1 MTAVLDHETPAAYEE
16 TTLVTTGDWT
26 LAIDFGTTY
35 TVAAVSDPAGADG
48 RNQAEG
54 TTRLID
60 LEGDGTSKMPSSVV
74 VTDDGEI
81 VVGRAAVRQAALYP
95 AAFEA
100 TPKRLIGQRTIL
112 LGETLVPVVEL
123 IAAVLRHTA
132 SEARRQCG
140 GTNPALV
147 RLTHPAKWA
156 GPRLEVLREAA
167 RIGGLG
173 EVELVAEPVAA
184 ATRIGTAMVEVGERI
199 AVYDFGGGTFDAA
212 VLVRTPSG
220 FSVAGDPGGRDPL
233 GGEDIDDRI
242 LAYLGAGP
250 LGAHPNWPTLISSP
264 EPNWRRQRAELRRR
278 VRDAKEDLARSLAAT
293 LWIPGLECEYQISR
307 RELDELIEA
316 DVAQTVDELAATI
329 AAAGCSPEDLAGI
342 YLVGGS
348 SRICLVRELLA
359 ERFGVEPAHFE
370 DPKAIVAIG
379 AAALPPLTAGT
390 PVAAPGTG
398 CRLGLDAGPGRPVPL
413 RVGHW
418 LSVDDGATYL
428 YSVPNQWPSNA
439 AYAAFAQH
447 QAHLAGQQVDAP
459 QWGPALGLDGAIHLR
474 RVDPAGQTQ
483 NSSYQVVGNWAIE
496 STTAGQ
502 PTSLDGFLA
511 APNVP
516 SDAPQACPQIAVSA
530 QRRAELVETMRLTS
544 YIAGLPVEGT
554 VLATN
559 EPILDG
565 EPARWL
571 DLFLARQISRQPGL
585 SAQAWPDGN
594 FGTGAPCRVAR
605 LRAPRYRA
613 WCWYGIVDGRGVSIV
628 VSCGLPL
635 PYKTALRL
643 RDAITLLP

>member
-1 MTAVLDHETPAAYEE
+1 MP
-16 TTLVTTGDWT
+16 TGDWT

-35 TVAAVSDPAGADG
+35 TVAAVANPAGPDG
-48 RNQAEG
+48 EHQTDG

-100 TPKRLIGQRTIL
+100 TPKRLIGQRTVL
-112 LGETLVPVVEL
+112 LGQTLVPVVEL

-132 SEARRQCG
+132 GEARRQCG

-156 GPRLEVLREAA
+156 GPRLEVLRDAA

-250 LGAHPNWPTLISSP
+250 LGAHQDWPALISSP
-264 EPNWRRQRAELRRR
+264 EPSWRRQRAELRRR
-278 VRDAKEDLARSLAAT
+278 VRDAKEDLARSLATT

-329 AAAGCSPEDLAGI
+329 AAASCSPQDLAGI

-379 AAALPPLTAGT
+379 GAALPPLTADSPGD
-390 PVAAPGTG
+390 APGTG
-398 CRLGLDAGPGRPVPL
+398 CRLGLDVGPVGGHRCTGSNTGSRSTTGPPTSTRCQTSGPRMPPTPRSPSTRPIWRAIRWTRRSGARHSDSTALSTCTESTLRDKPRTRPIRWSVTGRSSRRQPANRPASMASSQCRTS
-413 RVGHW
+413 RVT
-418 LSVDDGATYL
+418 SRCSARRSPYQR
-428 YSVPNQWPSNA
+428 SSEPNW
-439 AYAAFAQH
+439 
-447 QAHLAGQQVDAP
+447 
-459 QWGPALGLDGAIHLR
+459 LR
-474 RVDPAGQTQ
+474 RCA
-483 NSSYQVVGNWAIE
+483 
-496 STTAGQ
+496 
-502 PTSLDGFLA
+502 
-511 APNVP
+511 
-516 SDAPQACPQIAVSA
+516 
-530 QRRAELVETMRLTS
+530 
-544 YIAGLPVEGT
+544 
-554 VLATN
+554 
-559 EPILDG
+559 
-565 EPARWL
+565 
-571 DLFLARQISRQPGL
+571 
-585 SAQAWPDGN
+585 
-594 FGTGAPCRVAR
+594 
-605 LRAPRYRA
+605 
-613 WCWYGIVDGRGVSIV
+613 
-628 VSCGLPL
+628 
-635 PYKTALRL
+635 
-643 RDAITLLP
+643 

>member
-1 MTAVLDHETPAAYEE
+1 MTIMLEHETPAAYEE
-16 TTLVTTGDWT
+16 TDAISTGDWT

-35 TVAAVSDPAGADG
+35 TVAAVANSAGANHTED
-48 RNQAEG
+48 

-100 TPKRLIGQRTIL
+100 TPKRLIGRRTIL

-132 SEARRQCG
+132 DEARRQCG
-140 GTNPALV
+140 DTNPALV

-212 VLVRTPSG
+212 VLLRTPSG

-242 LAYLGAGP
+242 LAYLGTGP
-250 LGAHPNWPTLISSP
+250 LGAHPDWPALISSP
-264 EPNWRRQRAELRRR
+264 EPNWRRLRAELRRR

-293 LWIPGLECEYQISR
+293 MWIPGLECEYQISR
-307 RELDELIEA
+307 SELDGLIET

-348 SRICLVRELLA
+348 SRICLVRELLR

-379 AAALPPLTAGT
+379 GAALPPLTAG
-390 PVAAPGTG
+390 APGGPSGTG
-398 CRLGLDAGPGRPVPL
+398 CRLGLDAGPGRPVL
-413 RVGHW
+413 NRVAHR
-418 LSVDDGATYL
+418 LSIDDGATYL

-447 QAHLAGQQVDAP
+447 QAHVAGQQVDEP
-459 QWGPALGLDGAIHLR
+459 QWGPALGLDGAIQLR
-474 RVDPAGQTQ
+474 RVDPVGLTQ

-496 STTAGQ
+496 STTTGE
-502 PTSLDGFLA
+502 PTNLDGFLA
-511 APNVP
+511 APNAAIE
-516 SDAPQACPQIAVSA
+516 APQPSPQIAVSP
-530 QRRAELVETMRLTS
+530 QRRAELVETMRVTA
-544 YIAGLPVEGT
+544 YVAGLPVEAT
-554 VLATN
+554 ILAGN
-559 EPILDG
+559 EPIADG

-571 DLFLARQISRQPGL
+571 DLFLARQIARQPGL
-585 SAQAWPDGN
+585 SAHALPDGT
-594 FGTGAPCRVAR
+594 FSSGAPCRVAR
-605 LRAPRYRA
+605 LRARGYRA
-613 WCWYGIVDGRGVSIV
+613 WCWYAVVDGRGVSVV

-635 PYKTALRL
+635 PHKTAIRL
-643 RDAITLLP
+643 RDVITLQP